1 MIVDKPIQTAR
12 LVLRTLHKGDA
23 GGAYLKW
30 MNDPDVTKFLE
41 SRFRRFNREDLEE
54 FIESCSADPNVLLLG
69 IFVRPR
75 ERHIGN
81 LKIGPFDRHHLIGD
95 MGIAIG
101 DPTVWGKGYA
111 REAISAAVDYA
122 FGVLRMHKITAG
134 IYASNLGSHRAFL
147 ASGFVE
153 EGLRRNHY
161 RFDGRWEDAI
171 LMGRIAG
178 TS

>member
-1 MIVDKPIQTAR
+1 MIVDKPILTAR
-12 LVLRTLHKGDA
+12 LILRTLGKSDA

-30 MNDPDVTKFLE
+30 MNDPEVTKFLE
-41 SRFRRFNREDLEE
+41 SRFRPFNREDLEE
-54 FIESCSADPNVLLLG
+54 FIQSCNADPDVLLLG
-69 IFVRPR
+69 IFVQPQ

-81 LKIGPFDRHHLIGD
+81 LKFGPFDRHHLIGD

-122 FGVLRMHKITAG
+122 FNVLRMHKITAG
-134 IYASNLGSHRAFL
+134 IYSSNVGSHRAFL
-147 ASGFVE
+147 TCGFVQ

-161 RFDGRWEDAI
+161 WFDGRWEDAI
-171 LMGRIAG
+171 LMARIAEA
-178 TS
+178 S